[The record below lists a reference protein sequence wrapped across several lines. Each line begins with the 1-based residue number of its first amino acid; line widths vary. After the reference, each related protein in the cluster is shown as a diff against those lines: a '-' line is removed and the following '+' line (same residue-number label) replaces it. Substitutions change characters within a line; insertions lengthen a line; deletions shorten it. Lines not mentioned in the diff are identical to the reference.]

1 MAAPLEE
8 VLGPELMTPAAKE
21 QVIRRLAAL
30 PVPASERR
38 YLYGRWAR
46 MVGAETSAADAERA
60 AGAPRRTV

>member
-8 VLGPELMTPAAKE
+8 VLGAELMTPVAKE

-30 PVPASERR
+30 PAPASERR

-46 MVGAETSAADAERA
+46 MVGVDVVPADLARVA
-60 AGAPRRTV
+60 VVT

>member
-8 VLGPELMTPAAKE
+8 VLGPELMTPRRKE

-46 MVGAETSAADAERA
+46 MVDVMVTSQDLERVA
-60 AGAPRRTV
+60 THDRGR